1 MKKLFTLGGICAS
14 ALAGSQ
20 TNLLK
25 NGDFAENN
33 IEPWPWAISKSL
45 PGW

>member
-1 MKKLFTLGGICAS
+1 MKKLFIFGGICAS
-14 ALAGSQ
+14 AFAGSQ

-25 NGDFAENN
+25 NGNFNENF
-33 IEPWPWAISKSL
+33 IEPWPWSISKSL

>member
-1 MKKLFTLGGICAS
+1 MKKLFTLGGICTS
-14 ALAGSQ
+14 AFAGSQ

-25 NGDFAENN
+25 NGDFAVNN
-33 IEPWPWAISKSL
+33 IEPWSWTISKTL